1 MGNTTDLKAF
11 VWLTM
16 ASSLH
21 SARGPN
27 SLSCLSLSCSFVYLV
42 PPSACN
48 RSVGPF
54 GQALAG
60 LLAPIRGHFSF
71 AFPNG
76 YRDVDAEDQTQ
87 PDALFLP
94 WVVRCEWLN
103 KDMVVKKHCHLAFD
117 EIKKFRTKR
126 KKWGFGNRWR
136 RGEIENVLTGFFTY
150 HKEDRDS
157 DFADTVRSQRD
168 HCERV
173 GRDGLITCGIAFPFT
188 KWRVFCFLF

>member
-27 SLSCLSLSCSFVYLV
+27 SLSCSFVYLV
-42 PPSACN
+42 PPSAYN

-60 LLAPIRGHFSF
+60 LVALSRGHFSF

-76 YRDVDAEDQTQ
+76 YRYVDAEDQTQ

-94 WVVRCEWLN
+94 
-103 KDMVVKKHCHLAFD
+103 
-117 EIKKFRTKR
+117 
-126 KKWGFGNRWR
+126 
-136 RGEIENVLTGFFTY
+136 
-150 HKEDRDS
+150 
-157 DFADTVRSQRD
+157 
-168 HCERV
+168 
-173 GRDGLITCGIAFPFT
+173 
-188 KWRVFCFLF
+188 